1 MSLYQ
6 MTPYKMPIYLMLRHQ
21 KACEKSFKPYPIIK
35 NSIDE
40 MPIEK
45 YSIRHNVI
53 LPNAYKQNP

>member
-1 MSLYQ
+1 

-21 KACEKSFKPYPIIK
+21 KAYEKSFKPHPIIK

-45 YSIRHNVI
+45 YFIRHNGI
-53 LPNAYKQNP
+53 LPNAYKKNP